1 MGGVIGMLGLRY
13 VGFLF
18 RLPPG
23 DSSTY
28 LGRGV
33 ALDDLRG
40 VKPGLDRTYS
50 IPCECFGLLGIRMS
64 LYHGFGNAYRSIGQ
78 LDGA

>member
-1 MGGVIGMLGLRY
+1 MGALGFRH

-18 RLPPG
+18 MVSLAIALLVLVRVP
-23 DSSTY
+23 
-28 LGRGV
+28 
-33 ALDDLRG
+33 ALDDFRG
-40 VKPGLDRTYS
+40 IKPRLDCIHS

-64 LYHGFGNAYRSIGQ
+64 LYHGFANAYRSIGQ